1 MNTQLGKSLIGLFT
15 AKLSLLELHVRSDF
29 SVAVWPIWNH
39 IKKCSM
45 IFIQRLLYIIVP
57 YKVASLIK
65 CCTVEIK
72 SNQSGES
79 QKFIKFSLKKYT
91 QWGNIK

>member
-1 MNTQLGKSLIGLFT
+1 
-15 AKLSLLELHVRSDF
+15 
-29 SVAVWPIWNH
+29 
-39 IKKCSM
+39 M

-91 QWGNIK
+91 Q